1 MDVLFIG
8 KRFYTNRDAYNEKF
22 GRIYQIPHYISKKK
36 TTHLWLID
44 YHTRNTN
51 RSNNEKLKVTTT
63 PIFSLMFLY
72 MIFKMIFKRPKLIIA
87 SGDCYIGLLGLV
99 LSRVIRSKFIFD
111 VYDKYDTFSG
121 YRNLFG
127 INLYQLL
134 LKKPDMCL
142 FPSLKLLNDSKDICK
157 KTFFV
162 PNGIDVSLFY
172 SKDKNQARQ
181 TFNLKN
187 DDLYIGY
194 FGSME
199 TERGIDDL
207 IEAIKLVRNTSV
219 NLKLLIG
226 GKKRADLSFNNG
238 FINYLG
244 NVPFSN
250 ISTAMACCDLLALP
264 YRNSSFLDNAS
275 SCKIAEYLA
284 LQIPIVATDS
294 PNLVSNFYLTENE
307 KLMLAKCSNPNSF
320 AQVIQHQL
328 KNPHY
333 FIAKD
338 DRTWTSINQQLYTIL
353 FKDE

>member
-22 GRIYQIPHYISKKK
+22 GRIYQIPHYISQKK

-44 YHTRNTN
+44 YHTRNIN
-51 RSNNEKLKVTTT
+51 RSSDQQLEITTT
-63 PIFSLMFLY
+63 PVFSLMFLY

-87 SGDCYIGLLGLV
+87 SGDCYIGLLSLI
-99 LSRVIRSKFIFD
+99 LSKITRSKFIFD

-134 LKKPDMCL
+134 LKKSDMCL
-142 FPSLKLLNDSKDICK
+142 FPSLKLLNDTKDICK

-162 PNGIDVSLFY
+162 PNGIDENLFHP
-172 SKDKNQARQ
+172 KDKSLARQ

-187 DDLYIGY
+187 GDLYIGY

-199 TERGIDDL
+199 IERGIDDL
-207 IEAIKLVRNTSV
+207 IQATKLVRKIGID
-219 NLKLLIG
+219 LKILIG
-226 GKKRADLSFNNG
+226 GTKRLDLNLDDA
-238 FINYLG
+238 FIHYLG
-244 NVPFSN
+244 NIPFN
-250 ISTAMACCDLLALP
+250 TVSTAMSCCDLLALP
-264 YRNSSFLDNAS
+264 YRKSSLMDHGS

-284 LQIPIVATDS
+284 LQIPIVSTNS
-294 PNLVSNFYLTENE
+294 TNFSSNFNLSKNDISILSE
-307 KLMLAKCSNPNSF
+307 CSDPDSF
-320 AQVIQHQL
+320 AQAILHQL

-338 DRTWTSINQQLYTIL
+338 DRTWISINRQLYTML
-353 FKDE
+353 FKEE

>member
-36 TTHLWLID
+36 MTHLWLID
-44 YHTRNTN
+44 YHTRNTK
-51 RSNNEKLKVTTT
+51 RSNDEQLQVTTT

-87 SGDCYIGLLGLV
+87 SGDCYIGLLGLA
-99 LSRVIRSKFIFD
+99 LSRVIRSKFVFD
-111 VYDKYDTFSG
+111 VYDKYDTFAG
-121 YRNLFG
+121 YRNLFW
-127 INLYQLL
+127 INLYEFL
-134 LKKPDMCL
+134 LKKADICL
-142 FPSLKLLNDSKDICK
+142 FPSLKLLNDSNNICK
-157 KTFFV
+157 KTLFL
-162 PNGIDVSLFY
+162 PNGIDESQFY
-172 SKDKNQARQ
+172 PKNKNQARQ
-181 TFNLKN
+181 AFNLKN
-187 DDLYIGY
+187 SDLYIGY

-207 IEAIKLVRNTSV
+207 IEAIKLVRNTGV

-226 GKKRADLSFNNG
+226 GKKREDLSFNNE

-250 ISTAMACCDLLALP
+250 ISVAMACCDLLALP

-284 LQIPIVATDS
+284 LQIPIVATNT

-307 KLMLAKCSNPNSF
+307 KIMLAKSSNPNSY
-320 AQVIQHQL
+320 AQAILHQL
-328 KNPHY
+328 KNPHCLK
-333 FIAKD
+333 AKD
-338 DRTWTSINQQLYTIL
+338 DRTWTSINQQLYTVL